1 MSIWKTSNG
10 FQMIYQYLW
19 SKAGL
24 GFDQC
29 NHPHFV
35 LWKRERKGNRRGR
48 EKVGGGTR
56 EGREID
62 QFESLELRR
71 DRTPE
76 RCSPRPPSQGSLKQ
90 LLSTHQKLMASKN
103 LQHYL
108 LPDWIGTCN
117 GRELFL
123 RTEISGAGK
132 RRRPT
137 RQAADTQNWWNR
149 HPDSPESK
157 SCLALIHPGHSEAC
171 IIATCDFKYY
181 YSFGH

>member
-1 MSIWKTSNG
+1 
-10 FQMIYQYLW
+10 MIYQYLW

-35 LWKRERKGNRRGR
+35 LWKRERKGNRRGWER
-48 EKVGGGTR
+48 VGGGGT

-71 DRTPE
+71 GQNPE
-76 RCSPRPPSQGSLKQ
+76 RRSSQPPSQGSPKQ
-90 LLSTHQKLMASKN
+90 SYCLHTRSWWHQN

-108 LPDWIGTCN
+108 LPDWTGTCN
-117 GRELFL
+117 GRKPFL
-123 RTEISGAGK
+123 STEISGAGK

-157 SCLALIHPGHSEAC
+157 SCLALIHPGHGEAC
-171 IIATCDFKYY
+171 IIATWDFKYY

>member
-1 MSIWKTSNG
+1 MASKWFTSICEAR
-10 FQMIYQYLW
+10 QVL
-19 SKAGL
+19 GL
-24 GFDQC
+24 ISAIIPILCYG
-29 NHPHFV
+29 
-35 LWKRERKGNRRGR
+35 REREREIEGGGRAWEGER
-48 EKVGGGTR
+48 EKEQKSINLKALSWEEVRIQKDTHHNHSHKVLPNR
-56 EGREID
+56 APVY
-62 QFESLELRR
+62 
-71 DRTPE
+71 TP
-76 RCSPRPPSQGSLKQ
+76 G
-90 LLSTHQKLMASKN
+90 ADGIKN

-108 LPDWIGTCN
+108 LPDWTGACN
-117 GRELFL
+117 GRKLFL

-157 SCLALIHPGHSEAC
+157 SCLALIHPGHGEAC